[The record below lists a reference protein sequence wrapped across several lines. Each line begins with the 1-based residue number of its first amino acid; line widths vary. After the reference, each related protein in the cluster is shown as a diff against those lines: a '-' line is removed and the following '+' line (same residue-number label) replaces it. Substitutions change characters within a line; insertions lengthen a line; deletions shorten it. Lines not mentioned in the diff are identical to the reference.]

1 MTNYIQRLNEVGKA
15 VQILRERGIR
25 VGLPMQTANGEM
37 IFPVDDTTISAA
49 QILELLDDDQLDR
62 EGIRKL
68 LK

>member
-1 MTNYIQRLNEVGKA
+1 MTNYIQRLKEISKA
-15 VQILRERGIR
+15 VQILRQRGIR
-25 VGLPMQTANGEM
+25 VGLPMQMANGEM

-49 QILELLDDDQLDR
+49 QILELLDKDELYI

>member
-1 MTNYIQRLNEVGKA
+1 
-15 VQILRERGIR
+15 
-25 VGLPMQTANGEM
+25 MQMANGEM

-49 QILELLDDDQLDR
+49 QILELLDKDELDT